1 MVFFLEKIGTWSPQ
15 RLINFMDQNLETI
28 DVLMATYNGE
38 KYIDAQIQSLLNQT
52 HQNFCLYIC
61 DDHSKDNTKAIIEK
75 YAAKYPEKIK
85 IIVSEKNL
93 GAIQN
98 FSFLLNH
105 STNHSTA
112 DYVMFADQDDIWIN
126 DKIEKSLA
134 KMKHLEKVHGK
145 GLPLLVHTD
154 LTVVDQNLKVLGNS
168 FWKYTNLKPFSFH
181 TTNRFLVQNVVTG
194 CTMMLNRQLCQL
206 SLPVPSEAI
215 MHDWWIALTAATFGK
230 IGIVNE
236 PTILYRQHGSN
247 TLGAKK
253 FKLFSTLKDR
263 FIAYCKKDRTLQ
275 NKMNARQTQAKAFF
289 ERFQT
294 QLKCN
299 DQLMFN
305 DYLNFQN
312 HSFLKKRIIVVK
324 HGFYRS
330 EWVINCALF
339 VMGVKP

>member
-1 MVFFLEKIGTWSPQ
+1 
-15 RLINFMDQNLETI
+15 MDQSKQI

-38 KYIDAQIQSLLNQT
+38 KYIDSQIQSLLNQT

-75 YAAKYPEKIK
+75 YANDYPEKIK

-98 FSFLLNH
+98 FSFLM
-105 STNHSTA
+105 SQSKA
-112 DYVMFADQDDIWIN
+112 DYVMFADQDDLWIN

-145 GLPLLVHTD
+145 ELPLLVHTD
-154 LTVVDQNLKVLGNS
+154 LTVVDQNLKVLGKS
-168 FWKYTNLKPFSFH
+168 FWNYTHLKPFLFH

-194 CTMMLNRQLCQL
+194 CTMMLNRKLCQL
-206 SLPVPSEAI
+206 SLPVPNEAL
-215 MHDWWIALTAATFGK
+215 MHDWWIALTASTFGK
-230 IGIVNE
+230 IGIINE

-253 FKLFSTLKDR
+253 FKLFKTLKDG
-263 FIAYCKKDRTLQ
+263 FSAYCSKDQTLQ
-275 NKMNARQTQAKAFF
+275 NKMMAKQAQAKVFF

-294 QLKCN
+294 QLN
-299 DQLMFN
+299 DNEKLMFK

-312 HSFLKKRIIVVK
+312 SSFFKKRIIVIK

-330 EWVINCALF
+330 KCLINCALF
-339 VMGVKP
+339 LMGVKP

>member
-1 MVFFLEKIGTWSPQ
+1 
-15 RLINFMDQNLETI
+15 MDQSKQI

-38 KYIDAQIQSLLNQT
+38 KYIDSQIQSLLNQT

-61 DDHSKDNTKAIIEK
+61 DDHSKDNTKTIIEK
-75 YAAKYPEKIK
+75 YANDYPEKIK

-98 FSFLLNH
+98 FSFLM
-105 STNHSTA
+105 SQSKA
-112 DYVMFADQDDIWIN
+112 DYVMFADQDDLWIN
-126 DKIEKSLA
+126 DKIEKTLA

-145 GLPLLVHTD
+145 ELPLLVHTD
-154 LTVVDQNLKVLGNS
+154 LTVVDQNLKVLGKS
-168 FWKYTNLKPFSFH
+168 FWKYTHLKPFSFH

-206 SLPVPSEAI
+206 SLPVPHEAL

-230 IGIVNE
+230 IGIVTK

-253 FKLFSTLKDR
+253 FKLFKNLKDG
-263 FIAYCKKDRTLQ
+263 FIAYCSNDQALQ
-275 NKMNARQTQAKAFF
+275 NKMKAKQAQARVFF

-294 QLKCN
+294 QLN
-299 DQLMFN
+299 DNEQLMFK

-312 HSFLKKRIIVVK
+312 SSFLKKRIIVIK

-330 EWVINCALF
+330 KCLINCGLF